1 LGPEGQLRSLGEC
14 RRWGTTGA
22 WDGACQPLLLHQ
34 EQRDSQVVWITAD
47 GHYGQAIRYDPS
59 KGSFGDFEPF
69 WEFVAGPI
77 NAGTFGPNDL
87 DRSFGPEVKFTA
99 IPKDMKPNRPPSAGF
114 QFFGQADIDAK
125 SRVTTVALKD
135 VARRTLFAQDL
146 MPVSWASLWSS
157 SEDVGRGV
165 T

>member
-1 LGPEGQLRSLGEC
+1 MELASLFSFIKNNAI
-14 RRWGTTGA
+14 RN
-22 WDGACQPLLLHQ
+22 
-34 EQRDSQVVWITAD
+34 VVWITAD
-47 GHYGQAIRYDPS
+47 VHYGQAIRYDPS

-125 SRVTTVALKD
+125 SGVTTVALKD
-135 VARRTLFAQDL
+135 VAGRTLFAQDL
-146 MPVSWASLWSS
+146 MPVS
-157 SEDVGRGV
+157 
-165 T
+165 